1 MKAIFTPQRSDYVMK
16 VSAKGDVLTI
26 EVDGVTD
33 SFDFSTLNDGDI
45 AVDFVSVLT
54 PNPVLKARKESG
66 EIIVELI
73 GFYGSDAEE
82 SEMLTREVI
91 LNG

>member
-1 MKAIFTPQRSDYVMK
+1 MK
-16 VSAKGDVLTI
+16 VSTKGDVLTI
-26 EVDGVTD
+26 EVDDVAD
-33 SFDFSTLNDGDI
+33 SFDFSILNDGDI

-73 GFYGSDAEE
+73 GFYGPDAEE

>member
-1 MKAIFTPQRSDYVMK
+1 MKAIFSPQRSVNVMN
-16 VSAKGDVLTI
+16 VSANGDVLTI

-33 SFDFSTLNDGDI
+33 SFDFSTLKDGDI
-45 AVDFVSVLT
+45 AVDFVSALK
-54 PNPVLKARKESG
+54 PNPVLNARKESG

-73 GFYGSDAEE
+73 GFYGSEAEE
-82 SEMLTREVI
+82 IKTYIWEVT

>member
-1 MKAIFTPQRSDYVMK
+1 MKAILTPQRSDNVMN

-26 EVDGVTD
+26 EVDDVAD
-33 SFDFSTLNDGDI
+33 SFDFSILNDGDI

-73 GFYGSDAEE
+73 GFYGPDAEE

>member
-1 MKAIFTPQRSDYVMK
+1 MKAIFTPQRSDNVMNA
-16 VSAKGDVLTI
+16 SAKGDVLTI

-33 SFDFSTLNDGDI
+33 SFDFSILNDGDI

-54 PNPVLKARKESG
+54 PNPVLNARKESG

-73 GFYGSDAEE
+73 GFYGSDAGE
-82 SEMLTREVI
+82 SETQIWEVT

>member
-1 MKAIFTPQRSDYVMK
+1 MKAIFTPQRSDNV
-16 VSAKGDVLTI
+16 VNASAKGDVLI
-26 EVDGVTD
+26 IDVDGVTD

-45 AVDFVSVLT
+45 AVDFISVLK
-54 PNPVLKARKESG
+54 PNPVLNARKESG

-73 GFYGSDAEE
+73 GFYGSEAEE
-82 SEMLTREVI
+82 SETHIWEVM